1 MWSISWLHYKLTTKR
16 RKLHLVQWLENAQKQ
31 IQAEATLLLNELH
44 FKNEGL
50 EHEWMEPTMGAED
63 YEREGQR
70 SVGPTRSD
78 YLGKKTGPFIAKISA
93 RGWTQT
99 LSSNCLVEPESPRT
113 SLDTHVTPPIQS
125 YTNHTRKCVRPR
137 FHGVKNEENGGPRS
151 YCDGLFKSSFHLF
164 CLPCLSCVKNWNFR
178 LVIVLS
184 IVVCANRTSSLSI
197 MWPDLSW
204 DDWIY
209 QTYCGQTW
217 DN

>member
-44 FKNEGL
+44 FKEWRLGARMNGANHGSWGL
-50 EHEWMEPTMGAED
+50 RARRPKKCGTYMIRPF
-63 YEREGQR
+63 
-70 SVGPTRSD
+70 GPKDRTV
-78 YLGKKTGPFIAKISA
+78 YF
-93 RGWTQT
+93 QT
-99 LSSNCLVEPESPRT
+99 ECPRMNESPRT

-164 CLPCLSCVKNWNFR
+164 CLPCLCCVKN
-178 LVIVLS
+178 
-184 IVVCANRTSSLSI
+184 
-197 MWPDLSW
+197 
-204 DDWIY
+204 
-209 QTYCGQTW
+209 
-217 DN
+217 